1 MTALHLAALVFFVLA
16 GACFLLVTFG
26 TEAAG
31 SVPLTPLGLLSFV
44 IAVALHHHHYH
55 PHVA

>member
-1 MTALHLAALVFFVLA
+1 MTALHLAGLAFFVLA
-16 GACFLLVTFG
+16 GACFLLLTFG

-31 SVPLTPLGLLSFV
+31 PVPLTPLGLLCFV
-44 IAVALHHHHYH
+44 VAVALHHHHHH